1 MDSLD
6 LVSHSPEQTQ
16 QLGELLGELARP
28 GDIILLVG
36 ALGTGKTCMVQGI
49 ARGLGVTEYAF
60 SPSFVIAREY
70 HGRLPLYHVDLYR
83 LEHVGELA
91 ELGLE
96 EQLEGNGV
104 CVVEWPEKGMPV
116 LPPDRMII
124 ALEYHTAGEEKR
136 RISLTGEGER
146 HRGLLEQLAS
156 VLEGTQWSS

>member
-16 QLGELLGELARP
+16 QLGEHLGELARP

-70 HGRLPLYHVDLYR
+70 HGRLPLYHVDD
-83 LEHVGELA
+83 EV
-91 ELGLE
+91 
-96 EQLEGNGV
+96 QFP
-104 CVVEWPEKGMPV
+104 W
-116 LPPDRMII
+116 
-124 ALEYHTAGEEKR
+124 KR
-136 RISLTGEGER
+136 
-146 HRGLLEQLAS
+146 
-156 VLEGTQWSS
+156 